1 MIGLY
6 GLCLGGFLTSPIAS
20 LDNGLSRNPLGSDS
34 FDYSCRTGLAGCAD
48 GKLSE
53 AQSRRMLDEKLRGLR
68 LGASELSTMSERGFG
83 DSGLAGWGGLGKDV
97 VTAHHGSGG
106 RGCSCCSGSYGS
118 YGGEGRGCGN
128 RCV

>member
-1 MIGLY
+1 
-6 GLCLGGFLTSPIAS
+6 
-20 LDNGLSRNPLGSDS
+20 
-34 FDYSCRTGLAGCAD
+34 
-48 GKLSE
+48 
-53 AQSRRMLDEKLRGLR
+53 MLDEKLRGLR

-128 RCV
+128 RACDVHVFLPRLGKYSICLSAISLYRESSPGLRSYLWFYSP